1 MLIFQW
7 YLHFVIFYC
16 ILRIFKL
23 KPILAFY
30 NKTYN
35 LYFLVCKVYVSS
47 GRRSTTLNHTDSKKH
62 KNLYERNLAA
72 INRYI
77 KRLQGKYPDYFVSGF
92 VWADTPVCKLR
103 LKPMID
109 LFTYLKI
116 KIPSETTIW
125 RHLLTKLAQKS
136 IGVLYT

>member
-1 MLIFQW
+1 MAKTTQNSRKDRISK
-7 YLHFVIFYC
+7 
-16 ILRIFKL
+16 ILNEFENEF
-23 KPILAFY
+23 AAQVD
-30 NKTYN
+30 N

-116 KIPSETTIW
+116 KIPSETTI
-125 RHLLTKLAQKS
+125 
-136 IGVLYT
+136 